1 LTQKSA
7 VAFAPLVANFFEAD
21 SAPGSAWR
29 WQGEPKMIDAR
40 RPQSTL
46 AASRDF
52 PLVVHSP
59 RDLDAP
65 DGPLDAPESRP
76 VVGESRIAARTDA
89 RVRRVAAEILRSV
102 QSRLPGRVRDLKVRI
117 VDDQFVL
124 SGVSTSYYVK
134 QVAQHVAMS
143 ALDSVMLGRLVNEI
157 EVRATR

>member
-1 LTQKSA
+1 
-7 VAFAPLVANFFEAD
+7 
-21 SAPGSAWR
+21 
-29 WQGEPKMIDAR
+29 MIDAR

-46 AASRDF
+46 AASREF
-52 PLVVHSP
+52 PLVVRSP

-65 DGPLDAPESRP
+65 DGPIDSPEMRP
-76 VVGESRIAARTDA
+76 MASTPRIPMRSDA

-117 VDDQFVL
+117 EDDQFVL

-134 QVAQHVAMS
+134 QVAQHVAMA
-143 ALDSVMLGRLVNEI
+143 ALDSVMLGRLVNQI